1 MPDSGVPLT
10 RPYAAAVI
18 CGLFAT
24 GYGFFD
30 VEPNPFMTLCL
41 GLGPAV
47 TVGTWLA
54 ADTRYTGVAATAAN
68 TPGWPFCLAWPI
80 VLPWYAWR
88 TRGRRGWWLVVR
100 LYVVALAGLFG
111 MLAGLTLRLLAFVWA
126 ASAA

>member
-47 TVGTWLA
+47 TVGAWLA
-54 ADTRYTGVAATAAN
+54 ADTRHTGVAATAAN

>member
-1 MPDSGVPLT
+1 MPVIGAPLT
-10 RPYAAAVI
+10 RPYTAAAV

-24 GYGFFD
+24 AYGFLD
-30 VEPNPFMTLCL
+30 LEPGPFMTLCL

-47 TVGTWLA
+47 TVGVWLA
-54 ADTRYTGVAATAAN
+54 ADTRQTGIAVAAAH
-68 TPGWPFCLAWPI
+68 TPGSPFCLAWPL

-100 LYVVALAGLFG
+100 LYAVACAALLG
-111 MLAGLTLRLLAFVWA
+111 MLFGLTLRLLVAIWA